1 MNNTTWIAGTPR
13 TGSMLTFNIT
23 REIFRSNGR
32 NIKPLQ
38 VPQSDQDMLSCFL
51 TEANSDVH
59 PSNQYIFK
67 VHTLLK
73 TDLPKSKYIVNIRN
87 PFDICASFYQFMKRD
102 INRAINVAKG
112 HSLVIKHYQNC
123 AENQIIFIRFEDLEK
138 NLASE
143 IEKISIFL
151 DIKLDSIL
159 ANIISSKFSK
169 SSVSKLI
176 DQTTKNLEKKISL
189 NQLIKD
195 ESIVKISADNYRAF
209 DVNTGFQTGHI
220 SNRNSG
226 EWHKLFNQKEIYIIK
241 SELLDHAE
249 QLGYQY

>member
-23 REIFRSNGR
+23 REIFQTNGR

-38 VPQSDQDMLSCFL
+38 VPKSDQEMFWCFFS
-51 TEANSDVH
+51 EANYDAN
-59 PSNQYIFK
+59 PSNQYVFK
-67 VHTLLK
+67 VHSILK
-73 TDLPKSKYIVNIRN
+73 TDLPNSKYVVNIRN
-87 PFDICASFYQFMKRD
+87 PFDICASFYQFMKCD
-102 INRAINVAKG
+102 INHAIQVAKA
-112 HSLVIKHYQNC
+112 HSSVIKHYQDC
-123 AENQIIFIRFEDLEK
+123 ADNQIIFIRFEDLEK

-143 IEKISIFL
+143 IEKIASFL
-151 DIKLDSIL
+151 DINLDINL
-159 ANIISSKFSK
+159 ANKISSKFSK

-176 DQTTKNLEKKISL
+176 DKTTKNLEKKISL

-195 ESIVKISADNYRAF
+195 ENIVKISADYYRAF

-226 EWHKLFNQKEIYIIK
+226 EWYKLFNQKEISIIK

>member
-1 MNNTTWIAGTPR
+1 M
-13 TGSMLTFNIT
+13 
-23 REIFRSNGR
+23 
-32 NIKPLQ
+32 
-38 VPQSDQDMLSCFL
+38 
-51 TEANSDVH
+51 
-59 PSNQYIFK
+59 
-67 VHTLLK
+67 
-73 TDLPKSKYIVNIRN
+73 
-87 PFDICASFYQFMKRD
+87 
-102 INRAINVAKG
+102 
-112 HSLVIKHYQNC
+112 
-123 AENQIIFIRFEDLEK
+123 
-138 NLASE
+138 
-143 IEKISIFL
+143 
-151 DIKLDSIL
+151 DSIL

>member
-13 TGSMLTFNIT
+13 TGSMLSFNIT
-23 REIFRSNGR
+23 REIFRINGR

-38 VPQSDQDMLSCFL
+38 VPQSDQEMLSCFS
-51 TEANSDVH
+51 TEANSDVN

-73 TDLPKSKYIVNIRN
+73 TDLPKSKYVVNIRN
-87 PFDICASFYQFMKRD
+87 PFDICASFYQFMKCD
-102 INRAINVAKG
+102 INHAINVAKG
-112 HSLVIKHYQNC
+112 HSSVIKHYQNC
-123 AENQIIFIRFEDLEK
+123 ADNQIMFVRFEDLEK
-138 NLASE
+138 NLAST
-143 IEKISIFL
+143 IEKIASFL
-151 DIKLDSIL
+151 DINLDIIL
-159 ANIISSKFSK
+159 ANKISSKFSK
-169 SSVSKLI
+169 SSVSRLI
-176 DQTTKNLEKKISL
+176 DKTTKNLEEKISL

-195 ESIVKISADNYRAF
+195 ESIVRISANNYRAF

-226 EWHKLFNQKEIYIIK
+226 EWYKLFNQKEISIIK
-241 SELLDHAE
+241 SELLEHAE